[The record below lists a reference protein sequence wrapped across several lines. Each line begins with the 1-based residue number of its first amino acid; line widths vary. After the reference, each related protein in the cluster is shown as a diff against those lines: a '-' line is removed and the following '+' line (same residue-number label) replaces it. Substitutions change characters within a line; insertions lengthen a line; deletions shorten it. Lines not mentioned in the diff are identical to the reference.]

1 MKSKNPIVANALS
14 IKRVVINSKP
24 AVSSALQ
31 KAVRELLDADM
42 ILRRMSNDDEYNE
55 DIIYDLHLTMRD
67 IIKEIDQ
74 AKSRVSRL

>member
-1 MKSKNPIVANALS
+1 
-14 IKRVVINSKP
+14 
-24 AVSSALQ
+24 
-31 KAVRELLDADM
+31 M
-42 ILRRMSNDDEYNE
+42 IIRRMSNDDEYNE